1 MPVNT
6 FLKDKKFPVEFKY
19 GEPPVTDFYEHLNNI
34 KVTLMDCPSM
44 DQLMHYV
51 PPMALATW
59 EDEPR
64 NDYSQE
70 ERKEA
75 IGKLLSGKLL
85 PTALETVGL
94 TFLISNIDL
103 VDVTHLIRHRT
114 MSFSAHCTGDRDQR
128 FDDCMVKASILAN
141 PKFFKRY
148 ADIVLMAKQLYADMV
163 DSMEVSILD
172 ARTILPRSLANHYY
186 ARVNLKDF
194 IGFLHQRLDRQ
205 IQPESD
211 NIVALKMLVEANKRL
226 PGFKD
231 VVNLDAPDAWY
242 VRTAPTDHSSN
253 LYMPEK
259 PRNDVFE
266 YKDQWF
272 IYKCQRKDMPGG
284 EMFVKL
290 WNSLVKELNNE

>member
-1 MPVNT
+1 MPINT
-6 FLKDKKFPVEFKY
+6 FLPDKKFPVEFKH
-19 GEPPVTDFYEHLNNI
+19 GMAPVTAYYEHLSNI
-34 KVTLMDCPSM
+34 KVTLLDCPTM
-44 DQLMHYV
+44 DQLLHYIA
-51 PPMALATW
+51 PMALATW
-59 EDEPR
+59 EDNPR
-64 NDYSQE
+64 NDYTEE
-70 ERKEA
+70 ERKDV
-75 IGKLLSGKLL
+75 IRKLLAGKLL

-141 PKFFKRY
+141 PEFYERY
-148 ADIVLMAKQLYADMV
+148 RKIVDMSKQLYAEMV

-211 NIVALKMLVEANKRL
+211 NIVALKMLVEANKKL
-226 PGFKD
+226 PGLKN
-231 VVNLDAPDAWY
+231 VVDLTAPDSWY

-272 IYKCQRKDMPGG
+272 MYKMQRKDMPGG
-284 EMFVKL
+284 ESFIKL
-290 WNSLVKELNNE
+290 WNELVEELNNE